1 MSSEKLP
8 TKFYNVGLSYKKAD
22 VKMRGAFSISKENQL
37 LLLQEAKSKGIEGII
52 VMSTCNRTEITGFA
66 KHPFELISL
75 MVKYSNGNVEDFI
88 TVSSV
93 TKNNEAVRHLFNI
106 GTGLESQIL
115 GDYEIVGQLKQAYKQ
130 AKDQGTTNAY
140 IERLMNSVL
149 QASKEVKN
157 KTNLS
162 TGTTSVAYAAIQYLM
177 NHFEDVDTQN
187 IVVYGLGEIG
197 KNTCKNLLEY
207 TKNKNIH
214 LVNRTKT
221 KAEEF
226 VKHHEGITVGDEAT
240 LNNAIQN
247 ADILIV
253 ATGASVPTIRKT
265 SLNQQKPLVIIDLA
279 MPENV
284 DRDVLELKDITLV
297 NVDELSEI
305 TKRTL
310 EARKKEIP
318 AVEKILEKYKG
329 EFDEWINHRKFVPA
343 ISALKESLRLI
354 QKEEIDFQRKKIK
367 DLNIEHAEAVTNRM
381 IQKITTQFVK
391 HLKHNDTTVNLSID
405 VMSKVFN
412 MKEICLNEDA

>member
-1 MSSEKLP
+1 MNSEQTP

-37 LLLQEAKSKGIEGII
+37 LLLQEAKSKGIKGII

-115 GDYEIVGQLKQAYKQ
+115 GDYEIVGQLKQAYQQ
-130 AKDQGTTNAY
+130 AKEQGTTNAY

-149 QASKEVKN
+149 QASKAVKN
-157 KTNLS
+157 QTNLS
-162 TGTTSVAYAAIQYLM
+162 SGTTSVAYAAIQYLL
-177 NHFEDVDTQN
+177 NHFDTVN
-187 IVVYGLGEIG
+187 NKKIVVFGLGEIG

-207 TKNKNIH
+207 TSNRNIH
-214 LVNRTKT
+214 LINRTKA

-226 VKHHEGITVGDEAT
+226 VKNNEGIFIGDASSLDVVMED
-240 LNNAIQN
+240 
-247 ADILIV
+247 ADVLIV
-253 ATGASVPTIRKT
+253 ATGASTPTINK
-265 SLNQQKPLVIIDLA
+265 SHLKSGKSIVIIDLA

-284 DRDVLELKDITLV
+284 DRNVLDVDGVTLV

-310 EARKKEIP
+310 EARKNEIP
-318 AVEKILEKYKG
+318 AVEKILEKYKA

-343 ISALKESLRLI
+343 ISALKESLKVI
-354 QKEEIDFQRKKIK
+354 QQEEIDFQRKKLK
-367 DLNIEHAEAVTNRM
+367 DLNIIHAEAVTNRM

-391 HLKHNDTTVNLSID
+391 HLKQDDTTVNQSID
-405 VMSKVFN
+405 VISKVFN
-412 MKEICLNEDA
+412 MKELCLNEDA

>member
-22 VKMRGAFSISKENQL
+22 VKMRGAFSISKENQI
-37 LLLQEAKSKGIEGII
+37 LLLQEAKDKGINGII

-115 GDYEIVGQLKQAYKQ
+115 GDYEIVGQLKQAYQQ
-130 AKDQGTTNAY
+130 AKEQGTTNAY

-162 TGTTSVAYAAIQYLM
+162 TGTTSVSYAAIQYLM
-177 NHFEDVDTQN
+177 NHFSDLKSQK

-207 TKNKNIH
+207 TNNRSIH
-214 LVNRTKT
+214 LVNRTKV

-226 VKHHEGITVGDEAT
+226 VKYHEGITVGDEAS
-240 LNNAIQN
+240 LGAAIKE

-253 ATGASVPTIRKT
+253 ATGARVPTIDK
-265 SLNQQKPLVIIDLA
+265 SYLNKEKPLVIIDLA

-284 DRDVLELKDITLV
+284 DRNVLELKQVTLV

-310 EARKKEIP
+310 ETRKKEIP
-318 AVEKILEKYKG
+318 AVEKILKKYKG

-343 ISALKESLRLI
+343 ISALKEALKVI
-354 QKEEIDFQRKKIK
+354 QQEEIDFQRKKIK
-367 DLNIEHAEAVTNRM
+367 DLNVAHAEAVTNRM

-391 HLKHNDTTVNLSID
+391 HLKDNDTSVNQSIA
-405 VMSKVFN
+405 VISKVFN
-412 MKEICLNEDA
+412 MKEISLNEDA

>member
-1 MSSEKLP
+1 MNSEQIP

-37 LLLQEAKSKGIEGII
+37 LLLQEAKSKGINGII
-52 VMSTCNRTEITGFA
+52 VMSTCNRTEITGFS

-88 TVSSV
+88 KVSSV

-115 GDYEIVGQLKQAYKQ
+115 GDYEIVGQLKQAYQQ

-149 QASKEVKN
+149 QASKAVKN
-157 KTNLS
+157 QTNLS
-162 TGTTSVAYAAIQYLM
+162 SGTTSVSYAAVQYLM
-177 NHFEDVDTQN
+177 NHFTDVDSKK
-187 IVVYGLGEIG
+187 IVVYGLGDIG
-197 KNTCKNLLEY
+197 KNTTKNLLEY
-207 TKNKNIH
+207 TGNRNIH
-214 LVNRTKT
+214 LVNRTKS

-226 VKHHEGITVGDEAT
+226 AKENDGITLGDQET
-240 LNNAIQN
+240 LNEAIHD
-247 ADILIV
+247 ADVLIV
-253 ATGASVPTIRKT
+253 ATGASVPTINKA
-265 SLNQQKPLVIIDLA
+265 SLNQKRPLVIIDLA

-284 DRDVLELKDITLV
+284 DRDVLELDGVTLI

-310 EARKKEIP
+310 EARKNEIP

-343 ISALKESLRLI
+343 ISALKDSLRKI
-354 QKEEIDFQRKKIK
+354 QQEEINFQSKKIK

-391 HLKHNDTTVNLSID
+391 HLKHDDTTVNQSID

-412 MKEICLNEDA
+412 MKELCLNEDA

>member
-22 VKMRGAFSISKENQL
+22 VKTRGAFSISKENQL
-37 LLLQEAKSKGIEGII
+37 LLLQEAKSKGIKGII

-88 TVSSV
+88 SVSSV

-115 GDYEIVGQLKQAYKQ
+115 GDYEIVGQLKQAYQQ
-130 AKDQGTTNAY
+130 AKEQGTTNAY

-162 TGTTSVAYAAIQYLM
+162 SGTTSVSYAAIQYLL
-177 NHFEDVDTQN
+177 NHFGSVDHKK
-187 IVVYGLGEIG
+187 IVVFGLGEIG

-207 TKNKNIH
+207 TSNRNIH
-214 LVNRTKT
+214 LVNRTKA

-226 VKHHEGITVGDEAT
+226 VKHHEGIFIGD
-240 LNNAIQN
+240 
-247 ADILIV
+247 ADSLDSVMKDADVLIV
-253 ATGASVPTIRKT
+253 ATGASTPTINKT
-265 SLNQQKPLVIIDLA
+265 HLNTGKPIVVIDLA

-284 DRDVLELKDITLV
+284 DRNVLEVGDVTLV
-297 NVDELSEI
+297 NVDELSQI

-310 EARKKEIP
+310 EARRNEIP

-329 EFDEWINHRKFVPA
+329 EFDEWINHRKLVPA
-343 ISALKESLRLI
+343 ISALKESLKVI
-354 QKEEIDFQRKKIK
+354 QQEEINFQSKKIK
-367 DLNIEHAEAVTNRM
+367 DLNIDHAEAVTNRM

-391 HLKHNDTTVNLSID
+391 HLKHDNTTVNQSID

-412 MKEICLNEDA
+412 MQELCLNEDA

>member
-1 MSSEKLP
+1 MNSEKIP

-37 LLLQEAKSKGIEGII
+37 LLLQEAKSKGIKGII
-52 VMSTCNRTEITGFA
+52 VMSTCNRTEITGFS

-88 TVSSV
+88 KVSSV

-115 GDYEIVGQLKQAYKQ
+115 GDYEIVGQLKKAYQQ

-149 QASKEVKN
+149 QASKAVKN
-157 KTNLS
+157 QTNLS
-162 TGTTSVAYAAIQYLM
+162 SGTTSVSYAAVQYLM
-177 NHFEDVDTQN
+177 NHFPKVDEQK

-197 KNTCKNLLEY
+197 KNTSKNLLEY
-207 TKNKNIH
+207 TSNRNIH
-214 LVNRTKT
+214 LVNRTKF

-226 VKHHEGITVGDEAT
+226 AKENQGITVVDEELLST
-240 LNNAIQN
+240 VIHE
-247 ADILIV
+247 ADVLIV
-253 ATGASVPTIRKT
+253 ATGASVPTISKT
-265 SLNQQKPLVIIDLA
+265 SLNQRKPLLIIDLA

-284 DRDVLELKDITLV
+284 NRDVLEVDGVTLV
-297 NVDELSEI
+297 NVDELSEV

-310 EARKKEIP
+310 EARKNEIP

-343 ISALKESLRLI
+343 ISALKESLKVI

-391 HLKHNDTTVNLSID
+391 HLKDDNTTVNLSID

-412 MKEICLNEDA
+412 MKELCLDEDA

>member
-1 MSSEKLP
+1 MNSEQIP

-37 LLLQEAKSKGIEGII
+37 LLLQEAKSKGINGII
-52 VMSTCNRTEITGFA
+52 VMSTCNRTEITGFS

-88 TVSSV
+88 KVSSV

-115 GDYEIVGQLKQAYKQ
+115 GDYEIVGQLKQAYQQ

-149 QASKEVKN
+149 QASKAVKN
-157 KTNLS
+157 QTNLS
-162 TGTTSVAYAAIQYLM
+162 SGTTSVSYAAVQYLM
-177 NHFEDVDTQN
+177 SHFPEVDAQK

-197 KNTCKNLLEY
+197 KNTSKNLLEY
-207 TKNKNIH
+207 TGNRNIH
-214 LVNRTKT
+214 LVNRTKS

-226 VKHHEGITVGDEAT
+226 AKENDGITVVDET
-240 LNNAIQN
+240 LLSTVIHE
-247 ADILIV
+247 ADVLIV
-253 ATGASVPTIRKT
+253 ATGASIPTINKA
-265 SLNQQKPLVIIDLA
+265 SLNQKKPLVIIDLA

-284 DRDVLELKDITLV
+284 DRDVLEVDGVTLI

-310 EARKKEIP
+310 EARKNEIP

-343 ISALKESLRLI
+343 ISALKESLKVI
-354 QKEEIDFQRKKIK
+354 QQEEIDFQRRKIK

-391 HLKHNDTTVNLSID
+391 HLKHDDTTVNLSID

-412 MKEICLNEDA
+412 MKELCLNEDA